1 MIFEITPDLL
11 SSLYWFAIVAVAVS
25 SASGVLRAGCRK
37 FDLFGVLI
45 IGITTGLGGGTIR
58 DLVLGIEV
66 FWFAD
71 QWFFIISSL
80 SSILVFVI
88 ARYFQ
93 VSSQSFLVPDAMGL
107 AIFSV
112 IGTISGL
119 MVGAPW
125 LIASFMGGVTGV
137 MGGVIRDMMCDVTP
151 IAFKNQLNAVLAWV
165 GSFVLILILESGVE
179 PVIAIIVTGVAIF
192 VSRLLAIK
200 YDICLP
206 SFKFKDV

>member
-1 MIFEITPDLL
+1 MIFEITPALL
-11 SSLYWFAIVAVAVS
+11 SSLYWITITAVAVS

-88 ARYFQ
+88 ARYFRI
-93 VSSQSFLVPDAMGL
+93 SSQSFLIPDAMGL

-125 LIASFMGGVTGV
+125 LIASFMGVVTGI

-179 PVIAIIVTGVAIF
+179 PVIAIIGTGVSIF
-192 VSRLLAIK
+192 VSRLLAIR

-206 SFKFKDV
+206 SFKFKDA